1 MNENP
6 TTDKLDRLFELHEA
20 IASAIPLLP
29 EDMSNTDTGET
40 LLDLF
45 DSLRQDLIEEMQNIG
60 LTRYEERGMT
70 AQIIKKRLIITKD

>member
-1 MNENP
+1 MIENP

-20 IASAIPLLP
+20 IATAFTLLP
-29 EDMSNTDTGET
+29 EDMTDSDTGGT

-45 DSLRQDLIEEMQNIG
+45 DSLRQDLIEEMQNMG

-70 AQIIKKRLIITKD
+70 AQIIRNRLIITQD